1 MIRYWQ
7 VGAEGLIAP
16 ERVATIRRN
25 QTPPRGANALDWVS
39 RNLDRLRGQYAGRW
53 IAVAGDQVVANAASL
68 PDLLQQ
74 VEQANVQQPFVT
86 QIPTGA
92 IIWATT
98 YAG

>member
-7 VGAEGLIAP
+7 VGAEGLVAP
-16 ERVATIRRN
+16 ERVATVRTGRIA
-25 QTPPRGANALDWVS
+25 PRGANALEWVS
-39 RNLDRLRGQYAGRW
+39 RHLDHLRAQYPGRW
-53 IAVAGDQVVANAASL
+53 IAVAGDQVVGNASSL

-86 QIPTGA
+86 QIPAGA
-92 IIWATT
+92 IIWTAK